1 MNRAR
6 PAQFLGSAA
15 QFLGSAV
22 PRQSRKKPG
31 KGGQKLCLW
40 GLRTGKQPSVQKE
53 SLLVEGLLRE
63 LGRQEH
69 LGREGSRGRL
79 PSTGEGDSTP
89 TKHYALDL
97 VVTLCATP

>member
-1 MNRAR
+1 MNGAR

-22 PRQSRKKPG
+22 LGQSRKKP
-31 KGGQKLCLW
+31 CLW
-40 GLRTGKQPSVQKE
+40 GLQAGKQPSAQKE
-53 SLLVEGLLRE
+53 SLLVEGLRRE
-63 LGRQEH
+63 LGGREH
-69 LGREGSRGRL
+69 LGGEGSRGRL

-89 TKHYALDL
+89 TKHYSLDL